1 MNVPDCPTSVEAD
14 PFRLRL
20 GSLLPAIEGWGPI
33 NKTHLTLRSAS
44 ASFAP
49 MILQGGLVMEKLQR
63 RFGAGIGV
71 WFRAAVAE
79 EGRTRGSLA
88 RGLCEVA
95 DWRNAKGEFC
105 LASAR
110 RALPGLAADLG
121 VRLPEARPAPLSARR
136 VPSDPVPDP
145 RIEAPLGALG
155 AVRLEPADGAADVRA
170 WRSMMALRHPQ
181 GAPLSPG
188 ARLRYWIVSE
198 RRGRLGG
205 VGFKAAGWHSKARDA
220 FIGWSPRA
228 RAANL
233 GRLVEN
239 DRFLILPGVRVRN
252 LASRVLALAAERLP
266 GDWEAAHG
274 VRPLAACTHTGPGH
288 SGACYRAA
296 GWSLAGR
303 TSGRRGPKR
312 RIWVRPLAGDWRE
325 ELGRAPAK
333 AIGWAPEPALADGAG
348 WAEREYARSAHPDPR
363 IRDRIAMMGEA
374 WENEAGR
381 SLPEMFPG
389 EAERKAAYR
398 LLSNPEVGMDD
409 ILEPHLEATAE
420 RGRREPVVLAIQDT
434 TTLNYNGLGSAEGLA
449 DLGGGG
455 SGTKGLAAHFCLAA
469 GEDGRPLG
477 VVSIDADFRGGDR
490 PPESGRWLEGFDKAD
505 ELARACPGARTV
517 VVCDREGDIWELLRK
532 AEGGGTE
539 LLVRACRSKRR
550 RVRRPD
556 GGAEDLH
563 GFMAAQPVLDKAAV
577 AVEACGG
584 PRARTGRR
592 LKLELRAAR
601 VALVPPEGRAGEP
614 DLGMLAVSAVEADP
628 PAGTEP
634 AAWLLLASAGEA
646 CAEDARAAVRRYRK
660 RWTIEEFFRVLKS
673 GLRVEERRFDH
684 AEDLR
689 KCLAFDAA
697 TACRVF
703 DIARAAKET
712 PDAPAVDTVPEDAP
726 RILKRALR
734 SRGVRPK
741 APPDPTIR
749 EFTVELGRIAG
760 FQPSKRQPLPG
771 IQKLWSAWTIFAPM
785 MQLSRDYRKYGL
797 EDESC
802 VGN

>member
-1 MNVPDCPTSVEAD
+1 
-14 PFRLRL
+14 
-20 GSLLPAIEGWGPI
+20 
-33 NKTHLTLRSAS
+33 
-44 ASFAP
+44 

-71 WFRAAVAE
+71 WFREAASE

-121 VRLPEARPAPLSARR
+121 VRLPAARAAPASARR

-145 RIEAPLGALG
+145 RIDAPLGALG
-155 AVRLEPADGAADVRA
+155 AIRLEPADGAAEVRA
-170 WRSMMALRHPQ
+170 WRSMMARRHPQ

-205 VGFKAAGWHSKARDA
+205 IGFKAAGWHSKARDA

-228 RAANL
+228 RAENL

-239 DRFLILPGVRVRN
+239 DRFLILPGVRVPN

-266 GDWEAAHG
+266 SDWEAAHG
-274 VRPLAACTHTGPGH
+274 VRPLAVCTHTGPGH

-325 ELGRAPAK
+325 ELGRVPAK

-348 WAEREYARSAHPDPR
+348 WAAREYARSAHPDRR
-363 IRDRIAMMGEA
+363 IRDRIAKVGGA
-374 WENEAGR
+374 WENKAGR
-381 SLPEMFPG
+381 PIPEMFPG
-389 EAERKAAYR
+389 EAERKAAHR

-420 RGRREPVVLAIQDT
+420 RGRREPVILAIQDT
-434 TTLNYNGLGSAEGLA
+434 TTLNYNGLGSAEG
-449 DLGGGG
+449 
-455 SGTKGLAAHFCLAA
+455 
-469 GEDGRPLG
+469 
-477 VVSIDADFRGGDR
+477 
-490 PPESGRWLEGFDKAD
+490 
-505 ELARACPGARTV
+505 LARACPGARTV

-563 GFMAAQPVLDKAAV
+563 GFMAAQPVLDKATV

-614 DLGMLAVSAVEADP
+614 DLEMLAVSAVETDP
-628 PAGTEP
+628 PAGAEP

-646 CAEDARAAVRRYRK
+646 CAEDARTAVRFYRK

-703 DIARAAKET
+703 DIARAARET

-726 RILKRALR
+726 RILKRVLR
-734 SRGVRPK
+734 INGVRPK
-741 APPDPTIR
+741 APPDPTVR
-749 EFTVELGRIAG
+749 ESAVELGRLAG

-771 IQKLWSAWTIFAPM
+771 IQKLWSAWTIFAPAM
-785 MQLSRDYRKYGL
+785 LLYRDFKTYGTD
-797 EDESC
+797 DESS

>member
-1 MNVPDCPTSVEAD
+1 
-14 PFRLRL
+14 
-20 GSLLPAIEGWGPI
+20 
-33 NKTHLTLRSAS
+33 
-44 ASFAP
+44 
-49 MILQGGLVMEKLQR
+49 MILYQGGLVMEKLQR

-71 WFRAAVAE
+71 WFREAASE

-105 LASAR
+105 LA
-110 RALPGLAADLG
+110 ADLG
-121 VRLPEARPAPLSARR
+121 VRLPDARPAPLSARR
-136 VPSDPVPDP
+136 VPSEPVPDP
-145 RIEAPLGALG
+145 RIEAALGDLG

-312 RIWVRPLAGDWRE
+312 RIWVRPLAAGWSE

-348 WAEREYARSAHPDPR
+348 W
-363 IRDRIAMMGEA
+363 
-374 WENEAGR
+374 
-381 SLPEMFPG
+381 
-389 EAERKAAYR
+389 AERKAAYR

-420 RGRREPVVLAIQDT
+420 RGRREPVILAIQDT

-469 GEDGRPLG
+469 SEDGRPLG
-477 VVSIDADFRGGDR
+477 VVSLDADFRGEAR
-490 PPESGRWLEGFDKAD
+490 PPESGRRLEGFDKAD
-505 ELARACPGARTV
+505 ELARAC
-517 VVCDREGDIWELLRK
+517 
-532 AEGGGTE
+532 
-539 LLVRACRSKRR
+539 RSKRR
-550 RVRRPD
+550 RVRLPD
-556 GGAEDLH
+556 GGAEDLR
-563 GFMAAQPVLDKAAV
+563 GFMAARPVLDKAAV

-614 DLGMLAVSAVEADP
+614 DLGMLAVSAVETDP
-628 PAGTEP
+628 PAGAEP
-634 AAWLLLASAGEA
+634 AAWLLLASAGKA

-726 RILKRALR
+726 RTLKRALR

-749 EFTVELGRIAG
+749 ESAVELGRIAG

-785 MQLSRDYRKYGL
+785 MQLSRDYRKYGM

>member
-1 MNVPDCPTSVEAD
+1 
-14 PFRLRL
+14 
-20 GSLLPAIEGWGPI
+20 
-33 NKTHLTLRSAS
+33 
-44 ASFAP
+44 
-49 MILQGGLVMEKLQR
+49 MEKLQR

-71 WFRAAVAE
+71 WFREAAAE

-121 VRLPEARPAPLSARR
+121 VRLPEARKAPASARR
-136 VPSDPVPDP
+136 VPSEPVPDP
-145 RIEAPLGALG
+145 RIEAALGDLG
-155 AVRLEPADGAADVRA
+155 AVRLEPASGAADVRA

-266 GDWEAAHG
+266 SDWEAAHG

-288 SGACYRAA
+288 AGTCYRAA
-296 GWSLAGR
+296 GWSPAGR

-312 RIWVRPLAGDWRE
+312 RIWVRPLAGDWSE

-333 AIGWAPEPALADGAG
+333 AIGWAPDPALADGAG
-348 WAEREYARSAHPDPR
+348 WAAREYARSAHPDCR
-363 IRDRIAMMGEA
+363 IRERIAMMGEA

-381 SLPEMFPG
+381 TIPEMFPG

-420 RGRREPVVLAIQDT
+420 RGRREPVILAIQDT

-449 DLGGGG
+449 PLGGGG

-469 GEDGRPLG
+469 SEDGRPLG
-477 VVSIDADFRGGDR
+477 AVSLDADFRGGDR

-505 ELARACPGARTV
+505 ELARAC
-517 VVCDREGDIWELLRK
+517 
-532 AEGGGTE
+532 
-539 LLVRACRSKRR
+539 RSKRR
-550 RVRRPD
+550 RVRLPD
-556 GGAEDLH
+556 GGTEDVH
-563 GFMAAQPVLDKAAV
+563 GFMAAQPVLDKATV

-614 DLGMLAVSAVEADP
+614 DLEMLAVSAVETDP
-628 PAGTEP
+628 PAGAEP

-660 RWTIEEFFRVLKS
+660 RWTVEEFFRVLKS

-741 APPDPTIR
+741 APPNPTIR
-749 EFTVELGRIAG
+749 ESAVELGRIAG

-771 IQKLWSAWTIFAPM
+771 IRKLWSAWTIFAPM